1 MSRDAHH
8 YRNLG
13 SESRSQAD
21 RLEHKLAH
29 MEKMLMAISAEV
41 QAVLDQIKQN
51 TSLVASVDAALKAEA
66 VQIKALQD
74 QIAALQTG
82 GVLSAEDKAALV
94 QAATDLAATNAELQ
108 ADVPANTT
116 PAP

>member
-1 MSRDAHH
+1 MNRDFHH
-8 YRNLG
+8 YRNLS

-21 RLEHKLAH
+21 RLEHKLAQ

-66 VQIKALQD
+66 AQITALQA
-74 QIAALQTG
+74 QIAALQAGT
-82 GVLSAEDKAALV
+82 VLSAEDKAALV
-94 QAATDLAATNAELQ
+94 TAATDLAATNTTLQ

-116 PAP
+116 L